1 MSFFYYLLTCPL
13 KMAAG
18 LANSHGM
25 GAPRHVSPA
34 ALLLQPT
41 LVIWAQV
48 PSRTHAGVHTLP
60 GHCQD
65 KALAWCYLGP
75 QFFEAS

>member
-25 GAPRHVSPA
+25 GAPGHVSPA
-34 ALLLQPT
+34 ALLLQPA
-41 LVIWAQV
+41 LVLWA
-48 PSRTHAGVHTLP
+48 
-60 GHCQD
+60 
-65 KALAWCYLGP
+65 
-75 QFFEAS
+75 